1 MMAGSYNQVRGVV
14 QQLLNLAEKEY
25 RLEKEI
31 TSEPRLDQ
39 FNRVLQTDITQ
50 FQSGTL
56 TFILS
61 SICTHNKKAREQ
73 LDKYIQEKSRSVA
86 LMERVKR

>member
-25 RLEKEI
+25 RLEKAV
-31 TSEPRLDQ
+31 TSEFVNHDRQ
-39 FNRVLQTDITQ
+39 QWDITR
-50 FQSGTL
+50 FQTGAL
-56 TFILS
+56 VFILS

>member
-25 RLEKEI
+25 RLEKEV

-50 FQSGTL
+50 FQSGAL
-56 TFILS
+56 VFILS